1 MDNDIGGLWDEV
13 QFRQELHDRLFHGDI
28 YNLTKPHR
36 LTHLVL
42 HHCKYTSKIFGM
54 YSTYIRQ
61 EFYQPGDRLFHNDED
76 AKRIIQGLCVDGMI
90 VSLSMLNVANKLYS
104 GLRNTGA
111 PWVFDIAAVELV
123 RSTGKLAKTVEDID
137 HMAQTNPIGEV
148 VSVLQ
153 SMTHYY
159 TSIFHSF
166 TGEDERDLVEQIYAR
181 LNFIEEKNMYGDRL
195 QSQML
200 MIINEARE
208 RKGLR
213 KLTAA
218 AARVGS

>member
-1 MDNDIGGLWDEV
+1 MNNDIAGLWDEV

-42 HHCKYTSKIFGM
+42 HHCKYTSK
-54 YSTYIRQ
+54 
-61 EFYQPGDRLFHNDED
+61 LFTLFDTEVRAMTGRPAFFEDVD
-76 AKRIIQGLCVDGMI
+76 AKVIIQRLCVDGMI

-104 GLRNTGA
+104 ARPRQQSFWSFECCFPELIRKVGA
-111 PWVFDIAAVELV
+111 
-123 RSTGKLAKTVEDID
+123 LAKTVEDID

-148 VSVLQ
+148 VDSLETMMQ
-153 SMTHYY
+153 CY
-159 TSIFHSF
+159 TGIFRYF
-166 TGEDERDLVEQIYAR
+166 GESERDLIEQIYAR

>member
-1 MDNDIGGLWDEV
+1 MDNDIAGLWDEV

-42 HHCKYTSKIFGM
+42 HHCKYTSK
-54 YSTYIRQ
+54 
-61 EFYQPGDRLFHNDED
+61 LFALHDNEVRANTPFPLYHDDED
-76 AKRIIQGLCVDGMI
+76 AKSIIQRLCVDGMI

-104 GLRNTGA
+104 DTKSTDA
-111 PWVFDIAAVELV
+111 PWPYEVNIGELIRKV
-123 RSTGKLAKTVEDID
+123 GTLAKTVEDID

-148 VSVLQ
+148 VTALQ
-153 SMTHYY
+153 TMMHAY
-159 TSIFHSF
+159 TGIFCYF
-166 TGEDERDLVEQIYAR
+166 GGGERGLIEQIYAR
-181 LNFIEEKNMYGDRL
+181 LNFIEEKNMFGDRL
-195 QSQML
+195 QAQML
-200 MIINEARE
+200 MIINEGRE

-218 AARVGS
+218 AARIGS

>member
-1 MDNDIGGLWDEV
+1 MNNDIAGLWDEV

-42 HHCKYTSKIFGM
+42 HHCKYTSK
-54 YSTYIRQ
+54 
-61 EFYQPGDRLFHNDED
+61 LFTLFDTEVRAVTGRPAFHEDED
-76 AKRIIQGLCVDGMI
+76 AKAIIQRLCVDGMI

-104 GLRNTGA
+104 DRPRQQTFWAFECCFPELIRKVGA
-111 PWVFDIAAVELV
+111 
-123 RSTGKLAKTVEDID
+123 LAKTVEDID

-148 VSVLQ
+148 VDSLQ
-153 SMTHYY
+153 TMMHAY
-159 TSIFHSF
+159 TGIFRYF
-166 TGEDERDLVEQIYAR
+166 GESERDLIEQIYAR
-181 LNFIEEKNMYGDRL
+181 LNFIEEKNMFGDRL
-195 QSQML
+195 QAQML
-200 MIINEARE
+200 MIINEGRE

>member
-1 MDNDIGGLWDEV
+1 MNNDIAGLWDEV

-42 HHCKYTSKIFGM
+42 HHCKYTSK
-54 YSTYIRQ
+54 
-61 EFYQPGDRLFHNDED
+61 LFTLFDTEVRAMTGRPAFFEDVD
-76 AKRIIQGLCVDGMI
+76 AKGIIQRLCVDGMI

-104 GLRNTGA
+104 ARPRQQSFWSFECCFPELIRKVGA
-111 PWVFDIAAVELV
+111 
-123 RSTGKLAKTVEDID
+123 LAKTVEDID

-148 VSVLQ
+148 VDSLETMMQ
-153 SMTHYY
+153 CY
-159 TSIFHSF
+159 TGVFRYF
-166 TGEDERDLVEQIYAR
+166 GESERDLIEQIYAR